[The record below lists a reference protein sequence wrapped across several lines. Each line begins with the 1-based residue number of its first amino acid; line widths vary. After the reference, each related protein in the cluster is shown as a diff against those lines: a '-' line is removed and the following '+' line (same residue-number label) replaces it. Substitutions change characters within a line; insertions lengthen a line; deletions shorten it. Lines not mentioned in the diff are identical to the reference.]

1 MSDFDLD
8 LRAMEEHIE
17 ASEDAVDGSIVLD
30 VLDGSTPGE
39 ERVETVADGNVL
51 VLNVEGDVNEL
62 AADFAREISELG
74 GNLVHFRGFLIV
86 TPPDVEVDNSRLGE

>member
-17 ASEDAVDGSIVLD
+17 EADVNVDGDVVLD
-30 VLDGSTPGE
+30 FLDGTTPPE

-51 VLNVEGDVNEL
+51 LLNVEGDVNEL
-62 AADFAREISELG
+62 AAGFARQVSEIG
-74 GNLVHFRGFLIV
+74 GNLVHFRGFLVV
-86 TPPDVEVDNSRLGE
+86 TPPDIEVDNSRL

>member
-17 ASEDAVDGSIVLD
+17 VSGNDETATIVLD
-30 VLDGSTPGE
+30 VLDGTTPPE
-39 ERVETVADGNVL
+39 DRVETITDGDVL
-51 VLNVEGDVNEL
+51 VMRVDGDVNDL
-62 AADFAREISELG
+62 ASGFAREVADAG

-86 TPPDVEVDNSRLGE
+86 TPPGVDVDNSRL